1 MFNENCLTYEKCSEM
16 IKKGRA
22 VVDGCKAK
30 KLAKNTYLYFDGE
43 SYHVRLW
50 NTDIVSVLPGNRW
63 ILDNGGWWTKL
74 SSERINRYAPV
85 QVRKDRGDWFYVLGD
100 TVFPFERG
108 KEISRDALFEELV

>member
-1 MFNENCLTYEKCSEM
+1 MFNENCLTYERCAEM
-16 IKKGRA
+16 IKKGRSTI
-22 VVDGCKAK
+22 DGCPAK

-43 SYHVRLW
+43 SFHVRLW
-50 NTDIVSVLPGNRW
+50 NTDIVSVLPNNRW

-85 QVRKDRGDWFYVLGD
+85 QIRKDRGEWFYVLGD